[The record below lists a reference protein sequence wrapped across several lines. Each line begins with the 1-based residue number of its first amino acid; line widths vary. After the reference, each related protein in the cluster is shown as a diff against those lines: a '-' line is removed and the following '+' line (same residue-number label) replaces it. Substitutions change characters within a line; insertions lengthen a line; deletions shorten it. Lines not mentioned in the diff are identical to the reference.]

1 MLWKNGDLTWICV
14 VKQLCVGDANRLVQ
28 AGKAGSNGSKDYNVS
43 WFDPSHL
50 LKSESFWHVL
60 ELSLMGCSTPHS
72 EIDKAS
78 RGPWKLI
85 NPSSGFEMN
94 RVMADTKQRHMLP
107 HLH

>member
-1 MLWKNGDLTWICV
+1 PVRRHLPGAKTKTFLGLTLATCI
-14 VKQLCVGDANRLVQ
+14 K
-28 AGKAGSNGSKDYNVS
+28 
-43 WFDPSHL
+43 F
-50 LKSESFWHVL
+50 ESFWHPL

-72 EIDKAS
+72 EIDKAK

-94 RVMADTKQRHMLP
+94 RSWLSPKQRHTLP